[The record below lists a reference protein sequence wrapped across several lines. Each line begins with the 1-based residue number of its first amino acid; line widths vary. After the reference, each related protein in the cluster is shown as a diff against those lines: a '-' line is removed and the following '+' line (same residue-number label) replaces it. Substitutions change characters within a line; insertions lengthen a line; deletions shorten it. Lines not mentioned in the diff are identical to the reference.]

1 MKVLI
6 TGATGLVGN
15 EIVRLCKYRDI
26 AVNYLTTNKDKIVST
41 DGYTGFYWNPALN
54 QIDTECFNGVNA
66 IINLA
71 GASISKRW
79 TKSYKRKILDSRINS
94 LKTLAYGLS
103 KIGGRH
109 NIGTLVSAS
118 AIGIYP
124 DSLSTYYKE
133 EETAIHNG
141 FLGNVVSQWEGQ
153 ADQFRNFNIDVAKV
167 RTGLVLSGK
176 GGALPKMAKPIR
188 YYVGAA
194 FGSGKQ
200 WQSWIHLSDLANIYL
215 FLVEEQLNGTY
226 NAVAP
231 NPVSNAKLTRE
242 IAKVQGKPLLLP
254 NIPQSLIELM
264 LGEMSS
270 LLFASQRVSCK
281 KIEASGFD
289 FKYPNICRALIHIY
303 RDREISYQD
312 PLYKNEFVS

>member
-15 EIVRLCKYRDI
+15 EIVRLCKDRQI
-26 AVNYLTTNKDKIVST
+26 TVNYLTTQRHKIVAT
-41 DGYTGFYWNPALN
+41 DGYTGYYWNPGLK
-54 QIDTECFNGVNA
+54 QIDMECFKGVHA

-79 TKSYKRKILDSRINS
+79 TKSYKKKILDSRINS

-103 KIGGRH
+103 EIGGH
-109 NIGTLVSAS
+109 NIKTLVSAS

-124 DSLSTYYKE
+124 SSLSTYYKE
-133 EETAIHNG
+133 EETGIDDG
-141 FLGNVVSQWEGQ
+141 FLGDVVSQWEGQ
-153 ADQFRNFNIDVAKV
+153 ADQFKDFGLGVTKV
-167 RTGLVLSGK
+167 RTGLVLSQK
-176 GGALPKMAKPIR
+176 GGALPKMAKPIG
-188 YYVGAA
+188 YGLGAA

-215 FLVEEQLNGTY
+215 LLLGEQLTGTY

-231 NPVSNAKLTRE
+231 NPVSNAKLIKE
-242 IAKVQGKPLLLP
+242 LAKVKGRPLFLP
-254 NIPQSLIELM
+254 NIPQSLVRLM
-264 LGEMSS
+264 VGEMSS

-281 KIEASGFD
+281 KIEGAGYD
-289 FKYPNICRALIHIY
+289 FKYRNICRALGNIY
-303 RDREISYQD
+303 REQEVPDQD
-312 PLYKNEFVS
+312 SHITNEFVS

>member
-15 EIVRLCKYRDI
+15 EIVRLCKHRQI
-26 AVNYLTTNKDKIVST
+26 TVNYLTTQRHKIVAT
-41 DGYTGFYWNPALN
+41 DGYTGYYWNPDLN
-54 QIDTECFNGVNA
+54 QIDTECFNGVHA

-79 TKSYKRKILDSRINS
+79 TKSYKKKILDSRINS

-103 KIGGRH
+103 KIGGH
-109 NIGTLVSAS
+109 NIKTLVSAS

-124 DSLSTYYKE
+124 SSLSTYYKE
-133 EETAIHNG
+133 GEKGMDDG
-141 FLGNVVSQWEGQ
+141 FLGDVVSQWEGQ
-153 ADQFRNFNIDVAKV
+153 ADQFKESNLSVAKV
-167 RTGLVLSGK
+167 RTGLVLSNK

-188 YYVGAA
+188 YGLGAA

-215 FLVEEQLNGTY
+215 FLVEQQLSGTY

-231 NPVSNAKLTRE
+231 NPVSNAKLTKE
-242 IAKVQGKPLLLP
+242 IAKALGRPLLLP
-254 NIPQSLIELM
+254 NVPRSLVRVAA
-264 LGEMSS
+264 GEMSS

-281 KIEASGFD
+281 KIEAAGYD
-289 FKYPNICRALIHIY
+289 FKYRNICTALGNIY
-303 RDREISYQD
+303 REQEVPGQD
-312 PLYKNEFVS
+312 SHIKNEFVS